1 MSLRTTLWAAAFA
14 PSRPTKV
21 IQGATAVTSRPDCRR
36 ETRLDARTAGYE
48 DLLMTYVLGV
58 SSAEVVGWVCFIIG
72 AVGVLTGGVFGV
84 LWARGEAHTTVA
96 AASDKSKKEEIVKGA
111 KSAVAE
117 LSTTA
122 KTAAKEAPSEGK
134 EDEAAQKASAAQS
147 AVDELAAIIKALPER
162 LRFWGFLI
170 LVGGLLM
177 SVATI
182 EFSGH
187 AIF

>member
-1 MSLRTTLWAAAFA
+1 
-14 PSRPTKV
+14 
-21 IQGATAVTSRPDCRR
+21 
-36 ETRLDARTAGYE
+36 
-48 DLLMTYVLGV
+48 MTYVLGV
-58 SSAEVVGWVCFIIG
+58 TNAEAVGWACFGIG
-72 AVGVLTGGVFGV
+72 AIGVLTGGVFGV
-84 LWARGEAHTTVA
+84 LWAMGEAHTAVA
-96 AASDKSKKEEIVKGA
+96 DASDKPKKEEIVKAA
-111 KSAVAE
+111 KSAVAD
-117 LSTTA
+117 LSKTA
-122 KTAAKEAPSEGK
+122 KTAAREAPSEDK
-134 EDEAAQKASAAQS
+134 ENEAAQKASAAQS